1 MAEIVKLAKTGK
13 RKHVKE
19 ISIKVCAYFQGP
31 CKMGVF
37 GNPEKINLFSLVYL
51 RRLKK
56 QSALRQF

>member
-31 CKMGVF
+31 CKMGVC
-37 GNPEKINLFSLVYL
+37 GNPEKINLFSLVYF
-51 RRLKK
+51 R
-56 QSALRQF
+56 